1 MESFGLTHLIWAEED
16 DAARH
21 CAVSLHALED
31 ALAVVQNASS
41 RRNLQRTVRL

>member
-41 RRNLQRTVRL
+41 RRNLQRAVRL